1 MEQLGVPRMKVHPV
15 KYSVVPPWK
24 LPVVEHCKWYPGK
37 LHEMGKEFLRV
48 SFLEHMEEH
57 PNSIMVFT
65 DGSKSDAGV
74 GYGVIF
80 PDFNRSGRLL
90 DQSSIFTAEAY
101 AILVAVKEI
110 SSQQRGNY
118 VIFTDSQSIL
128 QALENFNSTHPIV
141 IEILEWSYLV
151 EAHGSN
157 ISFCWSPGHIGIVGN
172 EKADALAKT
181 ASESININRQL
192 KSIFFKWIRWHF

>member
-1 MEQLGVPRMKVHPV
+1 M
-15 KYSVVPPWK
+15 
-24 LPVVEHCKWYPGK
+24 
-37 LHEMGKEFLRV
+37 
-48 SFLEHMEEH
+48 
-57 PNSIMVFT
+57 
-65 DGSKSDAGV
+65 
-74 GYGVIF
+74 
-80 PDFNRSGRLL
+80 
-90 DQSSIFTAEAY
+90 
-101 AILVAVKEI
+101 KEI

-128 QALENFNSTHPIV
+128 QALENFNSSHPIV

-181 ASESININRQL
+181 ASESININRLPLPASDTKPVIRSTVFSTWQFYWNL
-192 KSIFFKWIRWHF
+192 ENQKMKEIAVSIRPWKYKPTSRRKEVVLSRL